1 MTISEMEVAT
11 GLDRAT
17 IRFYEKQGLLCPRRL
32 ENGYRDYSDEDRQT
46 LLRIKLLR
54 ELGVGLEEIR
64 ALQQGTAALPETL
77 AARLE
82 ALELEFAATV
92 QARDT
97 CRAIRDTGVSYQA
110 LDAEQYLGR
119 PSWTMPPVHDAP
131 PIPYCPWRR
140 YLARTF
146 DWTLYE
152 LLLIAVL
159 TLGFHVNLTRS
170 SPWLSV
176 GISFLALG
184 VMLLAEPLFLVRFG
198 TTPGKAIFGLRV
210 ERQDGGRLTYADA
223 MSRTWDVIALGLGY
237 NIPFYNLYR
246 LFRSY
251 KAHTE
256 GEEQPWDL
264 ENDFC
269 LQVKPGAWWRNAV
282 FVAAAAAQL
291 ALEVLCNL
299 AAAFP
304 PHFGPLTTAEF
315 AENYNFVASFYR
327 NSPDM
332 LDGSGQWVREDG
344 VIYLDN
350 GSGLPAVTL
359 ETGADGAVE
368 AVTLD
373 WQYDE
378 TDWLISWP
386 ADKMQYAA
394 LALAASDGGWW
405 DYWGKR
411 SVVDIPAAA
420 PPFESGSRSGH
431 GLDFTWEVEQA
442 GFEDAGSGYLYYLED
457 GSASCTVRFTVRLGT

>member
-32 ENGYRDYSDEDRQT
+32 ENGYRDYSDENRQT

-176 GISFLALG
+176 GISFLSLG

-210 ERQDGGRLTYADA
+210 ERQDGERLTYADA

-291 ALEVLCNL
+291 ALGVLCNL

-327 NSPDM
+327 NRPDM

-344 VIYLDN
+344 AIYLDN
-350 GSGLPAVTL
+350 
-359 ETGADGAVE
+359 
-368 AVTLD
+368 
-373 WQYDE
+373 
-378 TDWLISWP
+378 
-386 ADKMQYAA
+386 
-394 LALAASDGGWW
+394 
-405 DYWGKR
+405 
-411 SVVDIPAAA
+411 
-420 PPFESGSRSGH
+420 
-431 GLDFTWEVEQA
+431 
-442 GFEDAGSGYLYYLED
+442 GSGYLYYLED